1 MTPGIKSAVIIC
13 DGVFPQKEY
22 PRYLI
27 RQADYII
34 CCDAALKS
42 YLRHC
47 QSIFGKDRKPDAVIG
62 DLDSISPSLVSK
74 YSDIIIHETEQ
85 ENNDQTKAFKF
96 VLSKYKDATEIHIIG
111 ATGKRADHTIGN
123 VSLLMEYARRF
134 ESQISG
140 KSVDMVTDYETIFAI
155 TDSIELH
162 CGKGRTVSIF
172 SPDNSLRIKSSGLVW
187 KTDDVVFDNWWKATL
202 NKASDD
208 IVKRELSH
216 KSIALIMLN

>member
-1 MTPGIKSAVIIC
+1 MTTGIKSAVIIC
-13 DGVFPQKEY
+13 DGVFPRKEY
-22 PRYLI
+22 PRYII

-34 CCDAALKS
+34 CCDAALKT

-47 QSIFGKDRKPDAVIG
+47 NSIFGTDRKPDAVIG
-62 DLDSISPSLVSK
+62 DLDSISPSLRK
-74 YSDIIIHETEQ
+74 QYSDIIIHETEQ
-85 ENNDQTKAFKF
+85 DDNDQTKAFRL
-96 VLSKYKDATEIHIIG
+96 VLSRYPEVSEIHILG

-123 VSLLMEYARRF
+123 VSLLMEYAREF
-134 ESQISG
+134 EPELSG
-140 KSVDMVTDYETIFAI
+140 KSVDMVTDYGTAFAI
-155 TDSIELH
+155 TDSVELH

-202 NKASDD
+202 NRASDD
-208 IVKRELSH
+208 IVRLELSH